1 MPPKWLEMEK
11 RTRTGKLKL
20 IKYII
25 MNTTALI
32 IYSILLLLTGAI
44 VGCFL
49 TFYIIFKNK
58 MQQNESTT
66 KNRRATKK

>member
-1 MPPKWLEMEK
+1 
-11 RTRTGKLKL
+11 
-20 IKYII
+20 